1 MPFKIYTY
9 EDPYKLDKADFWSE
23 ISALPHFC
31 GARTLVN
38 GLKDVLGD
46 NIQGLICPLD
56 ELVQHEEVY
65 MQWTDNI
72 SLRVQQYSAFSSA
85 FKQLLEKR
93 RISKPFHMAL
103 EQNQNHFL
111 EAVRLFIELDISAS
125 AIDGSKGN
133 TEQKLFVHMLKKAQE
148 SSLFRFP
155 KTPSREKLKEIVIA
169 LAKKEVE
176 ECTGTPQEVKRCE
189 RAVGVTK
196 EQPFDSIVVH
206 GVHQFTPVQLRLLLA
221 MEKMGMTIIFLFNY
235 QKKYSKIYSSW
246 NDIYG
251 CFEVPIHHDT
261 VVREYTPPTMQN
273 PSNALACA
281 LGEICEDRNAVGS
294 ALLRKWYKLYKS
306 VQLMEFANITEYA
319 HFVSNHFDAAIQRYS
334 ESRSVMERGNDVWS
348 NAAVLRYLDEQ
359 VYTANRDVHTL
370 LKIYYPEY
378 AKDRHFLSYPIGQFF
393 SAIYRLWDYENGKI
407 IFDVNAIKECLSSN
421 ILSVAPGEVLLRT
434 FYNVAI
440 LFENVTTY
448 DEFQREIV
456 EGYAKNY
463 DKLADTP
470 GNDALSELKNLSIY
484 NKYKV
489 TKKDLLALIRAIE
502 EINEIATY
510 LFALDNSREDFINF
524 GKHFRNL
531 EEFLKQ
537 RELALANEQERA
549 LITALQLRLD
559 KIKPEQSTF
568 SGTFRD
574 LKEGLYYY
582 LKQKNDED
590 QGVDWIVKNY
600 EQIDG
605 DILQSKRQF
614 EKEQHKVYHFA
625 CVSDRDMNMT
635 VNDQLPWPLTDE
647 FIRAAYSP
655 IDLQF
660 QVYYTALGERSNFLR
675 YALFYGLC
683 YNRCDVRLSFV
694 KQYGDE
700 TTEPYALLAIL
711 GLKPKAELVESVNK
725 PAPFSISVGQELTKG
740 IKYDRFQMMDMF
752 LCPYRFFLDYVMEN
766 GPVVQGNFLY
776 QKFFEN
782 LLIEAVWKRV
792 GKQKRSDAMKYLP
805 KILEQEAQKLEPFF
819 KFWKATEIF
828 DLKLRAKNYLIHEV
842 ITEGYCSTVKPYA
855 PSHMQMRKLFGAA
868 LFSVDVSEVERK
880 NPYAEFEAIAKREG
894 WKKTYPLHRLPKP
907 EDQEQA
913 DILRAAAKQYI
924 NQTCGK
930 DKTAIPSDWCTYCV
944 HRGNCMES
952 FLRGEISMSS
962 SRNEPR
968 INRPSRANAPVRTA
982 SLPVREQEVI
992 DVEAVPVEPIVPV
1005 AARAVE
1011 VVPVAEAPIVE
1022 TPVADVPV
1030 VETPVTEVITAEPT
1044 VLDTPVAE
1052 TPAHEE
1058 APKSPELSLFE
1069 QMFRQ
1074 IQEMVEGNRQEIQN
1088 LKGELAARQSR
1099 REDTT
1104 RIQARLEDEERRS
1117 QELLDKLAETESRL
1131 ATSEAQVEKQKAL
1144 EFTESELTELRKY
1157 STIIVFDTCSI
1168 MNCPNLL
1175 DGVNDGELVVVPKDV
1190 NNELEHHK
1198 TRFGADD
1205 RKFKAQKAITA
1216 IFNYKRRFPLAYA
1229 DGLLGLVPEAYRAR
1243 ADEKEQN
1250 DNKILA
1256 VALRYKIY
1264 TDIPVLFITDDR
1276 SLSNKASGEG
1286 LEVWTSKDF
1295 LTPPETS
1302 FDDEVPAAPKTPAP
1316 IPVTEVQTTEAPAEE
1331 APVVEISEEDRL
1343 AAEAAEAERR
1353 AKAREEYL
1361 AQKIS
1366 AKLLHLEASQISVL
1380 QNNGIKTMADFMAQ
1394 TESSFAGM
1402 KVKKGIPFTARFLKE
1417 QETIRRKLENL

>member
-46 NIQGLICPLD
+46 NIKGLICPLD

-155 KTPSREKLKEIVIA
+155 KTPSREKLKEIVVE

-176 ECTGTPQEVKRCE
+176 ECTGTQQEVKRCE
-189 RAVGVTK
+189 RAVGITK

-348 NAAVLRYLDEQ
+348 NAAVLRHLDEQ

-407 IFDVNAIKECLSSN
+407 IFDINAIKECLSSN

-456 EGYAKNY
+456 EGYAKSY
-463 DKLADTP
+463 DILAETP
-470 GNDALSELKNLSIY
+470 GTDALTELKSLSIY
-484 NKYKV
+484 NRYKV

-549 LITALQLRLD
+549 LITALQMRLD

-605 DILQSKRQF
+605 DILQSKHQF

-683 YNRCDVRLSFV
+683 YNRCGVRLSYV
-694 KQYGDE
+694 KQYGE
-700 TTEPYALLAIL
+700 EITEPYALLAIL

-725 PAPFSISVGQELTKG
+725 PVPFSIFVGQELTKG

-776 QKFFEN
+776 QKYFEN

-792 GKQKRSDAMKYLP
+792 GKQKCSNAMKYLS
-805 KILEQEAQKLEPFF
+805 KILDQEAQKLEPFF
-819 KFWKATEIF
+819 TFWKATEIF
-828 DLKLRAKNYLIHEV
+828 DLKIRAKNYLVHEV
-842 ITEGYCSTVKPYA
+842 ITDGNGLLVKPFD
-855 PSHMQMRKLFGAA
+855 SEHMKMRKCFGAA
-868 LFSVDVSEVERK
+868 LFAVDVSEVERK
-880 NPYAEFEAIAKREG
+880 NPYQEFEALVRREG
-894 WKKTYPLHRLPKP
+894 WKKIYPLHGLPLP
-907 EDQEQA
+907 GNQA
-913 DILRAAAKQYI
+913 KADTLRNEAKQYL
-924 NQTCGK
+924 NQTCRK
-930 DKTAIPSDWCTYCV
+930 DKTAIPSDWCIYCV

-952 FLRGEISMSS
+952 FLRGEVSMSS
-962 SRNEPR
+962 SRNEPQ

-982 SLPVREQEVI
+982 LPPVRKQEII
-992 DVEAVPVEPIVPV
+992 DVEAVPIESVVPV
-1005 AARAVE
+1005 PARAVE
-1011 VVPVAEAPIVE
+1011 VVPIVE
-1022 TPVADVPV
+1022 VPV
-1030 VETPVTEVITAEPT
+1030 VETPAVEVIAVETVVAE
-1044 VLDTPVAE
+1044 TPVAE
-1052 TPAHEE
+1052 TPAPEDV
-1058 APKSPELSLFE
+1058 PKSPELTLFE

-1074 IQEMVEGNRQEIQN
+1074 IQEMAEGNRQEIQK
-1088 LKGELAARQSR
+1088 LKGELVARQSR

-1131 ATSEAQVEKQKAL
+1131 AKSEAQVEKQKAL
-1144 EFTESELTELRKY
+1144 DFTAGELAELSKY

-1168 MNCPNLL
+1168 MNYPNLL

-1216 IFNYKRRFPLAYA
+1216 IFNYKRRFPLTYA
-1229 DGLLGLVPEAYRAR
+1229 DGLLGLVPEVYRAK
-1243 ADEKEQN
+1243 ADGKEQN

-1286 LEVWTSKDF
+1286 LDVWTAKDF
-1295 LTPPETS
+1295 LTPPAPEVS
-1302 FDDEVPAAPKTPAP
+1302 FDDEAPAVNKAEATP
-1316 IPVTEVQTTEAPAEE
+1316 IPVSEVQSEETPAAEAPVEE
-1331 APVVEISEEDRL
+1331 APVVGISEEESL

-1353 AKAREEYL
+1353 AKAKEEYL

-1366 AKLLHLEASQISVL
+1366 AKLLHLEASQISIL
-1380 QNNGIKTMADFMAQ
+1380 QNNGIKTIADFMAQ